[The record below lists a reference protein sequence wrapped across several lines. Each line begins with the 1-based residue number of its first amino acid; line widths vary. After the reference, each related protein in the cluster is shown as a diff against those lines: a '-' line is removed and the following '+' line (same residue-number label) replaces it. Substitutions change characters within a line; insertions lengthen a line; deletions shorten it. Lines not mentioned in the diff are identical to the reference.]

1 VTYETIRHRCQT
13 FGPDYARRLGRRRGR
28 MGDTW
33 YLDERF
39 VNIQGR
45 RQYLWRS
52 VDQDGDVIDML
63 VQSRRNRWA
72 ATRFFRKLLKGQGRL
87 PLRLITDKLL
97 SYKAAHRAAKPEVHA
112 LSIRANAQGPFAGT
126 HRDNPRCDR
135 QRSRTMG
142 AVGAA
147 ARRITR
153 LPLTSGRP
161 LISAIVPPAGNVS
174 TMPASSQTPSRPF
187 PRNSGQSVAPML
199 ALAAVRQTR
208 INPTVFFM
216 PVLFLHDVVDSSL
229 TAWHPRRPSC
239 TSGIFSGRRLRRRL
253 HRIGLTTYTED

>member
-1 VTYETIRHRCQT
+1 
-13 FGPDYARRLGRRRGR
+13 

-147 ARRITR
+147 ARRVTGLR
-153 LPLTSGRP
+153 LTFQTP
-161 LISAIVPPAGNVS
+161 LIFPIVKYLTDSCCPGRRVKSICMEVTPDRRSDLLGGNSPALDAHCAIALRNRRHCFKRSARCDRGRDRES
-174 TMPASSQTPSRPF
+174 SRP
-187 PRNSGQSVAPML
+187 Q
-199 ALAAVRQTR
+199 
-208 INPTVFFM
+208 
-216 PVLFLHDVVDSSL
+216 DSAMNRS
-229 TAWHPRRPSC
+229 
-239 TSGIFSGRRLRRRL
+239 
-253 HRIGLTTYTED
+253 